1 MSKQLSLYQY
11 LPKRPRRADQQ
22 EEHAQANHMEQ
33 QISET
38 TQTSTSNVT
47 TTINSA
53 SSRNSIQ
60 VTDDIASSPECLP
73 VQPVDIQFPV
83 TYFSSKARSFNQE
96 WFRLYPWLE
105 YSVLNDAAYCYP
117 CRLFSLSPSTS
128 SSRPEKAFTI
138 AGFRDWKHATGSKGV
153 LSTHNNCFSHKES
166 MVAWEQFKSTAT
178 TGSVAEQLGSNRAE
192 QIKKNRHYIKTVA
205 LLCSKQ
211 ELALRGNN
219 ESSESLN
226 KGNFKEILTLVARH
240 DPVVADRLFHGP
252 KNAIYTSPIVQNEII
267 NIMANIV
274 RRQISTLIQKAG
286 YYSILAD
293 ETKDASKQE
302 QLSIAIRY
310 VECSSVVERFLTFT
324 IASDL
329 DADHLSKYILDTLA
343 LHNLDVSKIVSQ
355 GYDGAS
361 VMSGR
366 CSGVQ
371 QRIREI
377 VPQAVYVHCRAHC
390 LNLVLVDCVK
400 NNTQASEF
408 FSLVQSLYV
417 FMSSSKAHVI
427 FLEMQ
432 TKLHPEKQTR

>member
-1 MSKQLSLYQY
+1 
-11 LPKRPRRADQQ
+11 
-22 EEHAQANHMEQ
+22 MEQ

-60 VTDDIASSPECLP
+60 VPDDIASSPECLP

-83 TYFSSKARSFNQE
+83 TYFSSKAHSFNQE

-205 LLCSKQ
+205 EVLLLCSKQ

-252 KNAIYTSPIVQNEII
+252 KNAIYTS
-267 NIMANIV
+267 
-274 RRQISTLIQKAG
+274 
-286 YYSILAD
+286 
-293 ETKDASKQE
+293 TK
-302 QLSIAIRY
+302 
-310 VECSSVVERFLTFT
+310 
-324 IASDL
+324 
-329 DADHLSKYILDTLA
+329 
-343 LHNLDVSKIVSQ
+343 
-355 GYDGAS
+355 
-361 VMSGR
+361 
-366 CSGVQ
+366 
-371 QRIREI
+371 
-377 VPQAVYVHCRAHC
+377 
-390 LNLVLVDCVK
+390 
-400 NNTQASEF
+400 
-408 FSLVQSLYV
+408 
-417 FMSSSKAHVI
+417 
-427 FLEMQ
+427 
-432 TKLHPEKQTR
+432 